1 MQRAEEREYPF
12 TSAFYLG
19 EKMAEIIDN
28 EKKDKGVETYLVGR
42 LPIWTSIDRF
52 DAAHTEQIVAEV
64 NSALSIH
71 IQNLIAMEYLYW
83 YRRGITPIYARTKTV
98 REEINNKINVAH
110 AGEIVDFK
118 NGYFMTQPAF
128 YVSRTDDDDI
138 SQKVAELNEYL
149 YRSGKQ
155 LADNKMVD
163 WFHTVGKADLFVQS
177 NDDKEK
183 PFVAYALDPRSA
195 FVAKS
200 LKPGNKPVYAVNV
213 VANGDDLLIDVW
225 DDTNVYTLAGTKK
238 GELATPCP
246 DYVATA
252 SSVVAV
258 KPNPLKKIPIIEYY
272 YNSVQM
278 GAFESVIPLLDAI
291 SALQSDRLD
300 GVDQFIQSLL
310 VFYNCEL
317 GEDEEGNAITPQLIR
332 AMGAVFLKSIGDNK
346 ADLKE
351 ISSQLDQSQTQVFID
366 NLYQQVL
373 SICGMPYTAGSR
385 GFSNASTG
393 QAMLYRDGWYQ
404 ADAMARNTEDLFAE
418 SNRQFDEIITDIL
431 REKGL
436 LDIKLT
442 DFTLQFVRNET
453 ANVQSKAQAFQTL
466 LAAGMHPELAA
477 AKSGISNDPVADM
490 EMSEPYMKLIWGD
503 PNDPYGMQYAL
514 DGQREVGEVGDQA
527 NTDERIALR
536 RARQANTNDTS
547 VGKAEGSVN
556 GYYQRRNGREVWING
571 YKRADKPT
579 EEQ

>member
-1 MQRAEEREYPF
+1 MSEITNEQDKRDAREI
-12 TSAFYLG
+12 A
-19 EKMAEIIDN
+19 A
-28 EKKDKGVETYLVGR
+28 TYLVGR
-42 LPIWTSIDRF
+42 LPIYTSIEGFNPSNTD
-52 DAAHTEQIVAEV
+52 EIKSEV
-64 NSALSIH
+64 NEALSIH
-71 IQNLIAMEYLYW
+71 TRNLIAMNYLYW
-83 YRRGITPIYARTKTV
+83 YRRGVTPIYARKKTV
-98 REEINNKINVAH
+98 RDEINNKINVAH

-118 NGYFMTQPAF
+118 NGYFMTEPCF
-128 YVSRTDDDDI
+128 YCARTDEGDA
-138 SQKVAELNEYL
+138 SERVAKLNEYL

-155 LADNKMVD
+155 AADNKLVD

-177 NDDKEK
+177 NDDREK
-183 PFVAYALDPRSA
+183 PFVAYALDPRST
-195 FVAKS
+195 FVVLSMSA
-200 LKPGNKPVYAVNV
+200 GNRPVYAVHSV
-213 VANGDDLLIDVW
+213 VRGDTLYLDVW
-225 DDTNVYTLAGTKK
+225 DKDNVYVLKGTVT
-238 GELATPCP
+238 GELTVPYP
-246 DYVATA
+246 NYIATA
-252 SSVVAV
+252 SEIVEV

-278 GAFESVIPLLDAI
+278 GAFESVVPLLDAI

-317 GEDEEGNAITPQLIR
+317 GEDDNGDTITPQLIR
-332 AMGAVFLKSIGDNK
+332 AMGAVFLKSVGENK

-385 GFSNASTG
+385 GFSNSSTG

-404 ADAMARNTEDLFAE
+404 ADAMARNTEDLFIE

-436 LDIKLT
+436 LNIKPT
-442 DFTLQFVRNET
+442 EFTLEFVRNET

-477 AKSGISNDPVADM
+477 SKSGISNDPVADM
-490 EMSEPYMKLIWGD
+490 QMSEPYLKLIWGD
-503 PNDPYGMQYAL
+503 PDDPYGMEYAL
-514 DGQREVGEVGDQA
+514 DGQRGVGAEGDQA
-527 NTDERIALR
+527 NTDERIAQR
-536 RARQANTNDTS
+536 RARQARGNDTS

-556 GYYQRRNGREVWING
+556 GYVQRRNGREVWING
-571 YKRADKPT
+571 YKRTTKPT

>member
-1 MQRAEEREYPF
+1 MDE
-12 TSAFYLG
+12 L
-19 EKMAEIIDN
+19 N
-28 EKKDKGVETYLVGR
+28 EKTDSKTIAATYLVGR
-42 LPIWTSIDRF
+42 LPIYTSIEGF
-52 DAAHTEQIVAEV
+52 DPSRTNEIIAEV
-64 NSALSIH
+64 NEALSIH
-71 IQNLIAMEYLYW
+71 TQNLIAMNYLYW
-83 YRRGITPIYARTKTV
+83 YRRGVTPIYARKKTV
-98 REEINNKINVAH
+98 RDEINNKINVAH

-118 NGYFMTQPAF
+118 NGYFMTEDCF
-128 YVSRTDDDDI
+128 YIARNDDAET
-138 SQKVAELNEYL
+138 SEKVAELNEYL

-155 LADNKMVD
+155 IADKKMVD
-163 WFHTVGKADLFVQS
+163 WFHTVGKANLFVQN

-183 PFVAYALDPRSA
+183 PFVAYALDPRST
-195 FVAKS
+195 FVVKS
-200 LKPGNKPVYAVNV
+200 MSAGNKPVYAVHTV
-213 VANGDDLLIDVW
+213 VRGDTLYLDVW
-225 DDTNVYTLAGTKK
+225 DNNNVYTLKGTVT
-238 GELATPCP
+238 GELTIPFPNYEC
-246 DYVATA
+246 TA
-252 SSVVAV
+252 SEIIDV

-272 YNSVQM
+272 YNSVAM

-310 VFYNCEL
+310 VFYNCQL
-317 GEDEEGNAITPQLIR
+317 GEDEEGNPITPQLIR
-332 AMGAVFLKSIGDNK
+332 AMGAVFLKSVGENK

-404 ADAMARNTEDLFAE
+404 ADAMARNTEDLFIE

-431 REKGL
+431 REKGI
-436 LDIKLT
+436 LDIKTT

-490 EMSEPYMKLIWGD
+490 EMSEPYLKLIWGD
-503 PNDPYGMQYAL
+503 PDDPMGLMYGL

-527 NTDERIALR
+527 NTDERLAQH
-536 RARQANTNDTS
+536 RARQARGNNTS
-547 VGKAEGSVN
+547 IGKAEGSVN
-556 GYYQRRNGREVWING
+556 GYIQRRNGREVWING
-571 YKRADKPT
+571 YKRTTKGSD
-579 EEQ
+579 EQ